1 MDDHTPSDPHSHY
14 SAFLDSRPES
24 LELDAL
30 SLILSLCRRYPK
42 LKFHI
47 VHLSASSALPVV
59 RQARSE
65 GVSNL
70 TVETCFHYLTLKAE
84 EIPENATQF
93 KCCPPIRDEKNRK
106 LLLEAVVD
114 GTIDFVV
121 SDHSPCIP
129 ELKKGDF
136 MSAWGGISGLGLG
149 LQLLWTELGGK
160 VELGRIVT
168 WLGSTQAK
176 QVGLLGQKGEI
187 KVGAQADFVIFN
199 PNAERTISQVSST
212 SSHSSLES
220 SEELTLCQDSLQF
233 KNKISPYVGK
243 TLKGVVESTWIRG
256 QKVWDGHNIVK
267 ESSGQLL

>member
-1 MDDHTPSDPHSHY
+1 MGNMDDHTPSDPHSHY

-47 VHLSASSALPVV
+47 VHLSASSALPII
-59 RQARSE
+59 RQARSD

-199 PNAERTISQVSST
+199 RNAERTIGQVSPM

-220 SEELTLCQDSLQF
+220 SEELTLS
-233 KNKISPYVGK
+233 
-243 TLKGVVESTWIRG
+243 
-256 QKVWDGHNIVK
+256 
-267 ESSGQLL
+267 